1 MDSDIKKKRGRKPKN
16 FYNEEIKEEIVEKK
30 KRGRKKKYEIENFD
44 KILNRDR
51 LNNFDH
57 NIAYSDDEEIKETN
71 NESVK
76 KISFGNLDITVSKK
90 TTTCPEIY
98 RNEIIE
104 KTKNTIINQN
114 EWESDE
120 EKEIPIESIIP
131 VKVQEFKRYIPG
143 NMVNCLEKYDSD
155 IKKLRVVKTIKN
167 VLNTDTWPDST
178 DICCWWCC
186 HKFENSPCTLP
197 IKYESIT
204 KKFSFVGIFCSWNCV
219 KTYNIEK
226 NDSKVYQRSELITFV
241 IQQIYGILE
250 AISIKN
256 APPRQCLKM
265 FGGYLDILE
274 FRESFRTVQSYKMNL
289 FNYVFIHPQINETYS
304 INVKPEKKNLRI
316 SRC

>member
-57 NIAYSDDEEIKETN
+57 NIAYSDDEEIKDF

-90 TTTCPEIY
+90 TTACPEIY

-120 EKEIPIESIIP
+120 EKEIPIESILP
-131 VKVQEFKRYIPG
+131 VKVQELKKYISG
-143 NMVNCLEKYDSD
+143 NMANCLEKHDSD
-155 IKKLRVVKTIKN
+155 IKKLKVVKTIKN
-167 VLNTDTWPDST
+167 VLNTDTWPEST

-197 IKYESIT
+197 IKYESIK
-204 KKFSFVGIFCSWNCV
+204 KKFSFIGIFCSWNCV

-265 FGGYLDILE
+265 FGGYLDISE

-289 FNYVFIHPQINETYS
+289 FNYVFIHPEIIETYS
-304 INVKPEKKNLRI
+304 IKVKQEKKNLRI